1 MPLVPGVPGHNLPPG
16 DEAIIRR
23 IQEIDRVQR
32 ETFANMAQNF
42 AAAFAGLEGQVAFLG
57 M

>member
-16 DEAIIRR
+16 DDAIIRR